1 MNKNSFI
8 EELTKINIE
17 LTEEQLDKIDEYK
30 ELLKEYNQKFNLTSI
45 IEDEAIYLKHF
56 YDCLYLLTIDK
67 IKEAKSIVDIGT
79 GAGLP
84 GLVLAIALINCSITL
99 VESNEKKCL
108 FLKEVSNRLS
118 LNNVEV
124 INERAETYAKTVRER
139 YDVATARAVS
149 DLRVLLE
156 LEIPLIKE
164 NGYFIPLK
172 SHIDEEINHS
182 KDLINELNITIED
195 KKAYKLP
202 YENSD
207 RTILV
212 IKKNKKTNTKYPREY
227 NQIIKDLKKRQN

>member
-8 EELTKINIE
+8 EELKKINII
-17 LTEEQLDKIDEYK
+17 LTNEQLEKLDEYK

-45 IEDEAIYLKHF
+45 TEDEAIYLKHF

-79 GAGLP
+79 GAGFP
-84 GLVLAIALINCSITL
+84 GLVLATVLTNTTVTL
-99 VESNEKKCL
+99 VESNEKKCM
-108 FLKEVSNRLS
+108 FLKEVSNK
-118 LNNVEV
+118 LNINNIEV
-124 INERAETYAKTVRER
+124 INERAETYAKTVRET
-139 YDVATARAVS
+139 YDIATSRAVS

-172 SHIDEEINHS
+172 SHIEEEINHS
-182 KDLINELNITIED
+182 KDIIDELDVTIED
-195 KKAYKLP
+195 TKTYKLP
-202 YENSD
+202 HENSD
-207 RTILV
+207 RTILL
-212 IKKNKKTNTKYPREY
+212 IKKNKKTNNKYPREY